1 MSHPDFTVE
10 GRVIDAAGITEHAR
24 IEVTGSR
31 ILSATPLDSGTTHAS
46 DEGSDEASGRAPS
59 ASSSSAMWSESDLP
73 TIVPGFV
80 DLHNHGGDGGA
91 FPTGDEE
98 SCRRAALFHR
108 RHGTT
113 TLLASLVS
121 ANEQEIV
128 RQLDIQ
134 KQLADEGLI
143 AGVHLEGPF
152 VNAYKCGAQ
161 NPDRI
166 VPADA
171 DMFARAASRNPG
183 LIRQITLAPESP
195 GAEACL
201 DVCAREGIILSLGHT
216 DADYDTTID
225 FVSKAVERGIMV
237 TATHL
242 FNAMPPLHHRAPG
255 AAAAMITAAK
265 KFPGRLFVELIA
277 DGVHLHNGTVD
288 MVTEALPDSAFFIT
302 DAMEAAGK
310 ADGSYVLGALAVTV
324 ADGVARLT
332 TTDGSVGS
340 IAGGTSTLFDQF
352 VRAVQRG
359 FDPVDAVRFTSATA
373 GRVLGFGRE
382 EAGEGDSPDTGTP
395 SRDAGALGGDTSV
408 GHLSVGA
415 PADFVVMDPNFQ
427 LREVYAAGQA
437 LHVRESEPGAT
448 S

>member
-10 GRVIDAAGITEHAR
+10 GRVIDAADITEHAR

-31 ILSATPLDSGTTHAS
+31 ISSVTPLDSETTDAS
-46 DEGSDEASGRAPS
+46 ASGSSTLWS
-59 ASSSSAMWSESDLP
+59 ASGMP
-73 TIVPGFV
+73 TIIPGFV

-128 RQLDIQ
+128 RQLDILRP
-134 KQLADEGLI
+134 LADEGLI

-152 VNAYKCGAQ
+152 VNAHKCGAQ

-171 DMFARAASRNPG
+171 DMFARVAARHPG
-183 LIRQITLAPESP
+183 LVRQITLAPESP
-195 GAEACL
+195 DAEDCL
-201 DVCAREGIILSLGHT
+201 DICAREGIILSLGHT
-216 DADYDTTID
+216 DADYDTTIS
-225 FVSKAVERGIMV
+225 FVGKAVDRGIVV

-255 AAAAMITAAK
+255 AAAAMITSAK
-265 KFPGRLFVELIA
+265 KFPGQVFVELIA

-288 MVTEALPDSAFFIT
+288 MVTESVPDAAFFIT

-352 VRAVQRG
+352 VRAVKRG
-359 FDPVDAVRFTSATA
+359 FDPVDAVKFTSATA
-373 GRVLGFGRE
+373 ARVLGFGGEKTGDLGSARSSG
-382 EAGEGDSPDTGTP
+382 AGTSADPNTS
-395 SRDAGALGGDTSV
+395 AGAAPLA

-427 LREVYAAGQA
+427 LHEVYAAGQP
-437 LHVRESEPGAT
+437 LHVRESEAG
-448 S
+448 SEV

>member
-10 GRVIDAAGITEHAR
+10 GRAIDAAGITEHAR

-31 ILSATPLDSGTTHAS
+31 ISSVIPLDSETTHAS
-46 DEGSDEASGRAPS
+46 NEASNEASDEVSGQAPS
-59 ASSSSAMWSESDLP
+59 ASGSSAMWSASDMP
-73 TIVPGFV
+73 TIIPGFV

-98 SCRRAALFHR
+98 SCRRAAEFHR

-128 RQLDIQ
+128 RQLDIL
-134 KQLADEGLI
+134 KPLADEGLI

-152 VNAYKCGAQ
+152 VNAHKCGAQ

-171 DMFARAASRNPG
+171 DMFARAASRHPG

-216 DADYDTTID
+216 DADYDTTMN
-225 FVSKAVERGIMV
+225 FVSKAVDRGIMV

-242 FNAMPPLHHRAPG
+242 FNAMPPLHHRTPG

-265 KFPGRLFVELIA
+265 KFPGRVFVELIA

-288 MVTEALPDSAFFIT
+288 MVTESLPDSAFFIT

-352 VRAVQRG
+352 VRAVRRG
-359 FDPVDAVRFTSATA
+359 SDPVDAVRFTSATA
-373 GRVLGFGRE
+373 GRVLGFGRDASGDPGSAVSSSA
-382 EAGEGDSPDTGTP
+382 AGT
-395 SRDAGALGGDTSV
+395 RA

-415 PADFVVMDPNFQ
+415 PADFVVVDPNFELQ
-427 LREVYAAGQA
+427 EVYAAGQA
-437 LHVRESEPGAT
+437 LHVREGETGSAR
-448 S
+448 

>member
-10 GRVIDAAGITEHAR
+10 GRAIDAAGITEHAR

-31 ILSATPLDSGTTHAS
+31 ISSVIPLDSETTHAS
-46 DEGSDEASGRAPS
+46 NEASNEASDEVSGQAPS
-59 ASSSSAMWSESDLP
+59 ASGSSAMWSASDMP
-73 TIVPGFV
+73 TIIPGFV

-98 SCRRAALFHR
+98 SCRRAAEFHR

-128 RQLDIQ
+128 RQLDIL
-134 KQLADEGLI
+134 KPLADEGLI

-152 VNAYKCGAQ
+152 VNAHKCGAQ

-171 DMFARAASRNPG
+171 DMFARAASRHPG

-216 DADYDTTID
+216 DADYDTTMN
-225 FVSKAVERGIMV
+225 FVSKAVDRGIMV

-242 FNAMPPLHHRAPG
+242 FNAMPPLHHRTPG

-265 KFPGRLFVELIA
+265 KFPGRVFVELIA

-288 MVTEALPDSAFFIT
+288 MVTESLPDSAFFIT

-332 TTDGSVGS
+332 TTDGS
-340 IAGGTSTLFDQF
+340 LFDQF
-352 VRAVQRG
+352 VRAVRRG

-373 GRVLGFGRE
+373 GRVLGFGRDASGDPGSAVSSSA
-382 EAGEGDSPDTGTP
+382 AGT
-395 SRDAGALGGDTSV
+395 RA

-415 PADFVVMDPNFQ
+415 PADFVVVDPNFELQ
-427 LREVYAAGQA
+427 EVYAAGQA
-437 LHVRESEPGAT
+437 LHVREGETGSAR
-448 S
+448 

>member
-31 ILSATPLDSGTTHAS
+31 ISSVTPLDSGTTHAS
-46 DEGSDEASGRAPS
+46 DEGSDEASGQTS
-59 ASSSSAMWSESDLP
+59 ASSPSAMWSASDMP
-73 TIVPGFV
+73 TIIPGFV

-128 RQLDIQ
+128 RQLDIL
-134 KQLADEGLI
+134 KPLADEGLI

-152 VNAYKCGAQ
+152 VNAHKCGAQ

-171 DMFARAASRNPG
+171 NMFARAASRHPD

-201 DVCAREGIILSLGHT
+201 EVCAREGIILSLGHT
-216 DADYDTTID
+216 DADYDTTMN
-225 FVSKAVERGIMV
+225 FVSKAVDRGIMV

-255 AAAAMITAAK
+255 AAAAM
-265 KFPGRLFVELIA
+265 
-277 DGVHLHNGTVD
+277 
-288 MVTEALPDSAFFIT
+288 
-302 DAMEAAGK
+302 
-310 ADGSYVLGALAVTV
+310 
-324 ADGVARLT
+324 
-332 TTDGSVGS
+332 
-340 IAGGTSTLFDQF
+340 
-352 VRAVQRG
+352 
-359 FDPVDAVRFTSATA
+359 
-373 GRVLGFGRE
+373 
-382 EAGEGDSPDTGTP
+382 
-395 SRDAGALGGDTSV
+395 
-408 GHLSVGA
+408 
-415 PADFVVMDPNFQ
+415 
-427 LREVYAAGQA
+427 
-437 LHVRESEPGAT
+437 
-448 S
+448 

>member
-1 MSHPDFTVE
+1 MSYPDFTVE
-10 GRVIDAAGITEHAR
+10 GRIIDAAGITEHAR

-31 ILSATPLDSGTTHAS
+31 TSSVTPLDSETTHAS
-46 DEGSDEASGRAPS
+46 NRASAAGESSALWS
-59 ASSSSAMWSESDLP
+59 ASDMP
-73 TIVPGFV
+73 TIIPGFV

-128 RQLDIQ
+128 RQLDIL
-134 KQLADEGLI
+134 KPLADEELI

-152 VNAYKCGAQ
+152 VNAHKCGAQ

-171 DMFARAASRNPG
+171 DMFARAASRHPG

-195 GAEACL
+195 GAEDCL

-216 DADYDTTID
+216 NADYDTTID
-225 FVSKAVERGIMV
+225 FVNKAVERGIMV

-255 AAAAMITAAK
+255 AAAAMITSAK
-265 KFPGRLFVELIA
+265 KFPGRVFVELIA

-288 MVTEALPDSAFFIT
+288 MVTESLPDSAFFIT

-310 ADGSYVLGALAVTV
+310 ADGSYVLGTLAVTV
-324 ADGVARLT
+324 DDGVARLT

-352 VRAVQRG
+352 VRAVRRG
-359 FDPVDAVRFTSATA
+359 FNPVDAVRFTSATA
-373 GRVLGFGRE
+373 GQVLRCGGTE
-382 EAGEGDSPDTGTP
+382 GGAGSSGYAGAIP
-395 SRDAGALGGDTSV
+395 RDAGASHAATSSGTGISA

-415 PADFVVMDPNFQ
+415 PADFIVMDPNFE

-437 LHVRESEPGAT
+437 LHVRGSQAGSEA
-448 S
+448 

>member
-24 IEVTGSR
+24 IEVTGTR
-31 ILSATPLDSGTTHAS
+31 ISSVTPLDSGTTHAS
-46 DEGSDEASGRAPS
+46 DQGPSTVWGASE
-59 ASSSSAMWSESDLP
+59 MP
-73 TIVPGFV
+73 TIIPGFV
-80 DLHNHGGDGGA
+80 DLHNHGGNGGA
-91 FPTGDEE
+91 FPTGDED

-121 ANEQEIV
+121 ANEQDSV
-128 RQLDIQ
+128 RQLDVL
-134 KQLADEGLI
+134 KPLADEGLI

-152 VNAYKCGAQ
+152 VNAHKCGAQ

-171 DMFARAASRNPG
+171 DMFARAASRHPG

-195 GAEACL
+195 GAEDCL

-216 DADYDTTID
+216 NADYDTTID
-225 FVSKAVERGIMV
+225 FVSKAVDQGIMV

-255 AAAAMITAAK
+255 AAAAMITSAK
-265 KFPGRLFVELIA
+265 RFPGQVFVELIA

-288 MVTEALPDSAFFIT
+288 MVTESLPNSAFFIT

-373 GRVLGFGRE
+373 GRVLGFGGE
-382 EAGEGDSPDTGTP
+382 ESHDAGTGT
-395 SRDAGALGGDTSV
+395 SFRSAGTSV
-408 GHLSVGA
+408 GATPSAGHLSVGA
-415 PADFVVMDPNFQ
+415 PADFVVTDPNFQ

-437 LHVRESEPGAT
+437 LHPREGESGSEG
-448 S
+448 

>member
-10 GRVIDAAGITEHAR
+10 GRIIDAAGITDHAR

-31 ILSATPLDSGTTHAS
+31 ISSVTPLDSGTTDAS
-46 DEGSDEASGRAPS
+46 DQTPSVSDTSANSPSPLWS
-59 ASSSSAMWSESDLP
+59 ASSMP
-73 TIVPGFV
+73 TIIPGFV

-91 FPTGDEE
+91 FPTGDED

-121 ANEQEIV
+121 ANEEEIV
-128 RQLDIQ
+128 RQLDIL
-134 KQLADEGLI
+134 KPLADEGLI

-152 VNAYKCGAQ
+152 VNAHKCGAQ

-171 DMFARAASRNPG
+171 DMFARAASRHPG

-195 GAEACL
+195 GAEDCL
-201 DVCAREGIILSLGHT
+201 DVCAREGIIVSLGHT
-216 DADYDTTID
+216 DADYDTTMD
-225 FVSKAVERGIMV
+225 FVSTAVDRDIMV

-255 AAAAMITAAK
+255 AAAAMITSAK
-265 KFPGRLFVELIA
+265 KFPGRVFVELIA

-352 VRAVQRG
+352 ARAVRRG
-359 FDPVDAVRFTSATA
+359 VDPVDAVRFTSATA
-373 GRVLGFGRE
+373 GRVLGWGG
-382 EAGEGDSPDTGTP
+382 ATP
-395 SRDAGALGGDTSV
+395 QGGDTST

-415 PADFVVMDPNFQ
+415 PADFVVVDPNFD

-437 LHVRESEPGAT
+437 LHVQEDEPRSEG
-448 S
+448 

>member
-31 ILSATPLDSGTTHAS
+31 ISSVTPLDSGTTHAS
-46 DEGSDEASGRAPS
+46 DEGLDEASGQTS
-59 ASSSSAMWSESDLP
+59 ASGPSAMWSASDMP
-73 TIVPGFV
+73 TIIPGFV

-91 FPTGDEE
+91 FPTGEEE

-128 RQLDIQ
+128 RQLDIL
-134 KQLADEGLI
+134 KPLADEGLI

-152 VNAYKCGAQ
+152 VNAHKCGAQ

-171 DMFARAASRNPG
+171 DMFARAASRHPG

-195 GAEACL
+195 GAEDCL
-201 DVCAREGIILSLGHT
+201 EVCAREGIILSLGHT
-216 DADYDTTID
+216 DADYDTTFE
-225 FVSKAVERGIMV
+225 FVSKAVDRGIMA

-255 AAAAMITAAK
+255 AAAAMVTAAK
-265 KFPGRLFVELIA
+265 KFPGRVFVELIA

-288 MVTEALPDSAFFIT
+288 MVTESLPNSAFFIT

-332 TTDGSVGS
+332 TTDGSAGS

-352 VRAVQRG
+352 VRAVRRG

-373 GRVLGFGRE
+373 GRVLEFGRE
-382 EAGEGDSPDTGTP
+382 ESGGGSLDASGDASSSAAGTG
-395 SRDAGALGGDTSV
+395 A
-408 GHLSVGA
+408 GHLVVGA

-437 LHVRESEPGAT
+437 LHVREGETESAR
-448 S
+448 